1 MYNLKDSI
9 AHAAIKTFGRLP
21 IDRKKIVF
29 MSYRGLY
36 FNDNPRAIYEE
47 FLKRYP
53 DYHYVWVLNDE
64 HAKVAGAKIVRHG
77 SIAEIYH
84 LATARVWVDNKRKG
98 EWLVKRDGQFYVQ
111 TWHAGVTMKKVEKDA
126 EENLHDHYVRSA
138 KHDSTITDV
147 ILSGSKWSTDT
158 YRSSFWYDGKILET
172 GLPRS
177 DIFYKNL
184 EKTRE
189 KVYSAYGLERED
201 RLILYAPTYRE
212 DMSLDCYGINYERL
226 LESFRNRF
234 GGTWKI
240 LVRLHANV
248 AQHSD
253 IITYSDSVLDGTKY
267 EDINELIIASEFLI
281 SDYSSCMF
289 DALEAGKKIV
299 MFATDIEK
307 YMKDRGTYFTLE
319 ELPGPLT
326 RNNDELCGAIDSFD
340 EKYYSEEI
348 RKFMEERV
356 QNYNNAHGAEK
367 AVDYIIDRIT
377 EKDKPRREGRTK
389 KRVRKSQ
396 NKGSQNQKARIK
408 KKNKQ

>member
-1 MYNLKDSI
+1 MYNFKDSV
-9 AHAAIKTFGRLP
+9 AHAAIKAFGRLP

-36 FNDNPRAIYEE
+36 YNDNPRAIYEE
-47 FLKRYP
+47 FVKKHP
-53 DYHYVWVLNDE
+53 DYHYVWVLNHNNADVGK
-64 HAKVAGAKIVRHG
+64 AKVVKHG
-77 SIAEIYH
+77 SLEEIYH
-84 LATARVWVDNKRKG
+84 LATAKVWVDNKRKG

-126 EENLHDHYVRSA
+126 EENLADHYVRSA

-158 YRSSFWYDGKILET
+158 YRSSFWYDGEILEA

-177 DIFYKNL
+177 DIFYKDPS
-184 EKTRE
+184 EISE
-189 KVYSAYGLERED
+189 KVRSAYGLDPED

-212 DMSLDCYGINYERL
+212 DMSLDCYGIDYERL
-226 LESFRNRF
+226 LESFGRRF
-234 GGTWKI
+234 GGKWKI

-253 IITYSDSVLDGTKY
+253 IIRYSDTILDGTKY
-267 EDINELIIASEFLI
+267 QDINELIIASEFLI

-326 RNNDELCGAIDSFD
+326 RDNDELCAAIDSFD
-340 EKYYSEEI
+340 EEYYNEEI
-348 RKFMEERV
+348 RKFMEERIC
-356 QNYNNAHGAEK
+356 NYNNAHGAEK
-367 AVDYIIDRIT
+367 VVDYIMKKIT
-377 EKDKPRREGRTK
+377 AK
-389 KRVRKSQ
+389 
-396 NKGSQNQKARIK
+396 
-408 KKNKQ
+408 

>member
-1 MYNLKDSI
+1 MYNFKDSI
-9 AHAAIKTFGRLP
+9 AHIAVKAFGLLP
-21 IDRKKIVF
+21 IDKNKIIF

-47 FLKRYP
+47 FVKRYP
-53 DYHYVWVLNDE
+53 DLHYVWVLNDKS
-64 HAKVAGAKIVRHG
+64 AKVDGAKIVRHG
-77 SIAEIYH
+77 SLAEIYH
-84 LATARVWVDNKRKG
+84 LATARVWIDNKRKG
-98 EWLVKRDGQFYVQ
+98 EWLVKRGGQFYVQ

-126 EENLHDHYVRSA
+126 EENLPDHYVRSA

-158 YRSSFWYDGKILET
+158 YRSSFWYDGEILET

-184 EKTRE
+184 EETRN
-189 KVYSAYGLERED
+189 KVYSAYGLDKDD
-201 RLILYAPTYRE
+201 RLILYAPTYRD
-212 DMSLDCYGINYERL
+212 DMSLDCYDIDYERL
-226 LESFRNRF
+226 LASFRKRF

-248 AQHSD
+248 VQHSD
-253 IITYSDSVLDGTKY
+253 IIRYTDTVLDGTKY
-267 EDINELIIASEFLI
+267 QDINELIIASEFLI

-326 RNNDELCGAIDSFD
+326 TNNDELCAAIDNFD
-340 EKYYSEEI
+340 EEYYDELI
-348 RKFMEERV
+348 RKFMGERI
-356 QNYNNAHGAEK
+356 QNYNNAYGSRK
-367 AVDYIIDRIT
+367 AVNYIVKKIARKDRA
-377 EKDKPRREGRTK
+377 
-389 KRVRKSQ
+389 KR
-396 NKGSQNQKARIK
+396 K
-408 KKNKQ
+408 KK